1 MSNEYLFTSESV
13 SEGHPDKIADQIHK
27 DIVVILRSKV
37 KDPRVSWIT
46 INDVEVDQ
54 EYSTARIYWSIL
66 DETKIDGATKALE
79 SAKGFIRSELSKGF
93 KTYTIPHIKFIYD
106 ESISRG
112 AKILNVINQV
122 SQEFSTDEIDNDNN
136 PST

>member
-1 MSNEYLFTSESV
+1 MRKYSNNRS
-13 SEGHPDKIADQIHK
+13 GRIADQIHK

>member
-1 MSNEYLFTSESV
+1 MRKYSNNRS
-13 SEGHPDKIADQIHK
+13 GRIADQIHK

-54 EYSTARIYWSIL
+54 EYSTARRYWSIL